1 MSRAVAMPRRVLAL
15 LVGAVLVSGCAGD
28 PRARVK
34 SLEDEQRRLNTAVQ
48 AADLSVQASSAY
60 AAELASPGQASA
72 PFSMYYTPA
81 MLEQLATQMVPY
93 RMAGRE
99 FNSKL
104 AGEIV
109 IERLMGFQFISRNR
123 VRCRAQLRGDNVRYT
138 GKVPAMF
145 KGEVQAFQKA
155 IASGAL
161 ADLEIQLSLEGTMVR
176 AKAEAIGVQLIA
188 KRDASYESRLQDE
201 MNSRALRTPV
211 VFDMSIPG
219 SGVVPRR
226 VMVTGNHVVITYAP

>member
-1 MSRAVAMPRRVLAL
+1 MPVI
-15 LVGAVLVSGCAGD
+15 
-28 PRARVK
+28 RARAVK

-161 ADLEIQLSLEGTMVR
+161 ADLEIQLSLEGSMVR
-176 AKAEAIGVQLIA
+176 AKAEAIGVQLDRQA
-188 KRDASYESRLQDE
+188 GRVVREPAAGRDEQ
-201 MNSRALRTPV
+201 
-211 VFDMSIPG
+211 PG
-219 SGVVPRR
+219 PAHAGGVRHEHPGQRRGAAPGDGDGQPRR
-226 VMVTGNHVVITYAP
+226 HHLRAVRSPLPPGEGGG